1 MIDIRN
7 LRNHYANDMVFV
19 TQHAA
24 ERCKQRGIKMRDI
37 KEAVMN
43 GIIIEEYPDDF
54 PFPSCLIL
62 GYNIKNIPKHIV
74 MSEEGTASHIIT
86 SYIPTLDKWEFGYEK
101 RKGQGK

>member
-43 GIIIEEYPDDF
+43 GIIIEE
-54 PFPSCLIL
+54 
-62 GYNIKNIPKHIV
+62 
-74 MSEEGTASHIIT
+74 
-86 SYIPTLDKWEFGYEK
+86 
-101 RKGQGK
+101 